1 MRHATTHEYIGPGG
15 CRRGSDYRAERR
27 IRRIRQPCLG
37 CDPRSAPGAFMIYIV
52 GIGDSLRVVVRP
64 SVGDGRQARRAGPP
78 DLVCDTSTTNANA
91 PPRAS
96 TRIA

>member
-1 MRHATTHEYIGPGG
+1 
-15 CRRGSDYRAERR
+15 
-27 IRRIRQPCLG
+27 
-37 CDPRSAPGAFMIYIV
+37 MIYIV
-52 GIGDSLRVVVRP
+52 GIGDSLRVVVRQ